1 MDPVTVS
8 LITGGL
14 GIGSNLLQGI
24 MGAKAADKAASQ
36 AAQAQR
42 EALALSGRMYDETN
56 QRLAPWVQTGQQANQ
71 RLAGLV
77 SGMQQPGFDYQQKDF
92 NFNVHQDPGAAYTM
106 AEAVKALNA
115 SSLAKGGMGGGAL
128 KALNEMTQGI
138 AQQNYQGAWNR
149 YMDESKMR
157 YGQASDKY
165 GRAREFQQGQI
176 GNEMGLANAGRESA
190 MGLGNFG
197 QAQGQF
203 GAGLLSGIGQNQA
216 AGTLGANNA
225 LWSGISGAT
234 SKMGGMFD
242 SIWGDNKAD
251 LNIPPSNDLPGASE
265 NARKLGYGLWGG
277 A

>member
-24 MGAKAADKAASQ
+24 MGAKAANKAASQ

-56 QRLAPWVQTGQQANQ
+56 QRLAPWVQTGQEANQ

-92 NFNVHQDPGAAYTM
+92 NFDAMRDPGAAYTM

-149 YMDESKMR
+149 YLDESKMR

-234 SKMGGMFD
+234 NQLGGMIGN
-242 SIWGDNKAD
+242 IWGSRSIDAPGQNWD
-251 LNIPPSNDLPGASE
+251 IPGAQESPY
-265 NARKLGYGLWGG
+265 KTLGAGRW
-277 A
+277 

>member
-77 SGMQQPGFDYQQKDF
+77 SGMQQPGFDYQQPGF
-92 NFNVHQDPGAAYTM
+92 NFDVYKDPGANNTIS
-106 AEAVKALNA
+106 EAVKALSA

-128 KALNEMTQGI
+128 KALNEMTQSL
-138 AQQNYQGAWNR
+138 AQSINFAPAWNR
-149 YMDESKMR
+149 YLDESKMR
-157 YGQASDKY
+157 YGQAADKY

-176 GNEMGLANAGRESA
+176 GNEMGLANAGREA
-190 MGLGNFG
+190 ATGLGNFG

-216 AGTLGANNA
+216 AGTLGANNT
-225 LWSGISGAT
+225 LWSGISGAANQL
-234 SKMGGMFD
+234 GGMLGN
-242 SIWGDNKAD
+242 IWGGRSIEAPAQNWD
-251 LNIPPSNDLPGASE
+251 IPGAQESPY
-265 NARKLGYGLWGG
+265 KTLGAGRW
-277 A
+277 